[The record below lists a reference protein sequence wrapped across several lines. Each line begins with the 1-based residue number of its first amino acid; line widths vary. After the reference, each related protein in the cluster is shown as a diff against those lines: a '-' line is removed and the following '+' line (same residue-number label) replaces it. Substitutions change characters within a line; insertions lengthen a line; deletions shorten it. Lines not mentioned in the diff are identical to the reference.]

1 MGWIRKKET
10 TTESRMLDRLLSRR
24 KEEWSEDKIPKGYV
38 PMLVGEEEGKEERML
53 VHVKV
58 LGDPR
63 FAALMEMAAGEFGY
77 KQEGIVRMPCNARH
91 FQRVVDVISSD
102 CKSR

>member
-1 MGWIRKKET
+1 MGWIRKKEKMT
-10 TTESRMLDRLLSRR
+10 DQSRMLDRLLSRR
-24 KEEWSEDKIPKGYV
+24 KEEWSEDKIRKGYV
-38 PMLVGEEEGKEERML
+38 PMLVGEEEERVL

-77 KQEGIVRMPCNARH
+77 KQEGIIRMPCNAKD